1 MCGIVGAISLNST
14 LDRRE
19 LRNAANAI
27 RHRGPDFQGEWWSE
41 DGRMA
46 LAHQRLSIID
56 LQSSANQPMLN
67 HDKSAIIVFNGEIY
81 NFKLLKSQLSKSGF
95 SFSTQSDTEV
105 LLAAYKYWGKDCVNH
120 LEGMF
125 AFAIL
130 DFTNQE
136 LFLARDPAGEKP
148 LYIYKTNNQFLFASE
163 IKALFQFSFFK
174 KQINFESLEYALM
187 YGYVPSGSSIFFNLF
202 KLFPGES
209 ATYSLSTGKL
219 ERQKFWKMNGGAN
232 SKQVSEEEW
241 ILECESLLSESIQH
255 QLFADVPVGILLSG
269 GVDSSLLTAIAAKF
283 HNQLKTFT
291 VTFKGQG
298 KFDES
303 EYARLISNTFSTQHH
318 EIEAED
324 INPQI
329 LPSIAAQFD
338 EPMFDSSAIP
348 AYYVTKAIRS
358 YCSVAL
364 GGDGADEVFGGYKSN
379 VTALQYNRIANLLSI
394 IGVSTVSSY
403 LLNLLPEGYKGKNI
417 LNYLS
422 ADYHHSIPISA
433 PFFMPTSIQ
442 KLIGKQLSNH
452 MNGFE
457 MRKSQISKCDD
468 LLTRCMLI
476 DFEQYLPEDILVKM
490 DRMSMLNSLEVRS
503 PFLGRKIL
511 DFSQSI
517 PNYLKA
523 DTNSSK
529 IILRKLAKK
538 ILPTQ
543 FDLNRKQGFSI
554 PLKQWLQQPEWNK
567 YFKDILLDKN
577 CSFNKNFVTTLFTD
591 HAAGKSNNER
601 LYALV
606 MLELWRKHYSI
617 SLN

>member
-14 LDRRE
+14 LDKRE

-81 NFKLLKSQLSKSGF
+81 NFKLLKSELSKAGF

-105 LLAAYKYWGKDCVNH
+105 LLTAYKYWGKDCVNH

-163 IKALFQFSFFK
+163 IKALFQFSLFK

-187 YGYVPSGSSIFFNLF
+187 YGYVPSGSSIFLNLF

-219 ERQKFWKMNGGAN
+219 DRQKFWTMNGVAN

-403 LLNLLPEGYKGKNI
+403 LLNILPEGYKGKNI

-442 KLIGKQLSNH
+442 KLIGKQLSNQ
-452 MNGFE
+452 MNGYE

-554 PLKQWLQQPEWNK
+554 PLKQWLQQPEWNN

-577 CSFNKNFVTTLFTD
+577 CSFNKKFVTTLFTD

>member
-1 MCGIVGAISLNST
+1 MCGIVGAISLNSP
-14 LDRRE
+14 LDRSE

-41 DGRMA
+41 DGRIG

-56 LQSSANQPMLN
+56 LDSSANQPMLTS
-67 HDKSAIIVFNGEIY
+67 DKSAIIIFNGEIY
-81 NFKLLKSQLSKSGF
+81 NFKLLKSELSKAGF
-95 SFSTQSDTEV
+95 SFSTKSDTEV
-105 LLAAYKYWGKDCVNH
+105 LLTAYKYWGKDCVNH

-163 IKALFQFSFFK
+163 IKALFQFSFFN

-202 KLFPGES
+202 KLFPGET
-209 ATYSLSTGKL
+209 ATYSLLSGQL
-219 ERQKFWKMNGGAN
+219 VRENFWKMDGV
-232 SKQVSEEEW
+232 SKSRPKDDEEW
-241 ILECESLLSESIQH
+241 MNECESLLSDSIQQ

-269 GVDSSLLTAIAAKF
+269 GVDSSLLTAIASKF
-283 HNQLKTFT
+283 HTNLKTFT

-303 EYARLISNTFSTQHH
+303 GFARLISNTFCTQHH
-318 EIEAED
+318 EIEAEE
-324 INPQI
+324 INPEV
-329 LPSIAAQFD
+329 LPLIAAQLD

-348 AYYVTKAIRS
+348 SYYVTKAIRS

-364 GGDGADEVFGGYKSN
+364 GGDGADEVFGGYSSY
-379 VTALQYNRIANLLSI
+379 VTALKYSRFADILPISATKAISN
-394 IGVSTVSSY
+394 Y
-403 LLNLLPEGYKGKNI
+403 LFNALPEGYKGKNI
-417 LNYLS
+417 LSYLS
-422 ADYHHSIPISA
+422 TDYKHSIPVQPA
-433 PFFMPTSIQ
+433 YFMPTTI
-442 KLIGKQLSNH
+442 
-452 MNGFE
+452 
-457 MRKSQISKCDD
+457 SQIIGNRSSNLLNGYTLRASQIFKGDD
-468 LLTRCMLI
+468 LLTRCMRM

-503 PFLGRKIL
+503 PFLSKKIL
-511 DFSQSI
+511 NFSQTV
-517 PNYLKA
+517 PNNLKA
-523 DTNSSK
+523 DTQSSK
-529 IILRKLAKK
+529 ILLRKLAKK
-538 ILPTQ
+538 ILPPQ
-543 FDLNRKQGFSI
+543 FDLKRKQGFSV
-554 PLKQWLQQPEWNK
+554 PLKQWLHQPEWNN
-567 YFKDILLDKN
+567 YFKEILLDSSCAFDKN
-577 CSFNKNFVTTLFTD
+577 LVSKLFTD
-591 HAAGKSNNER
+591 HEAGRSNNER

>member
-14 LDRRE
+14 LDKRE

-41 DGRMA
+41 DGRIG

-56 LQSSANQPMLN
+56 LDSSANQPMMN
-67 HDKSAIIVFNGEIY
+67 SDKSAIIIFNGEIY
-81 NFKLLKSQLSKSGF
+81 NFKLLKSELSKAGF

-105 LLAAYKYWGKDCVNH
+105 LLTAYKYWGKDCVNH

-136 LFLARDPAGEKP
+136 FFLARDPAGEKP
-148 LYIYKTNNQFLFASE
+148 LYIYNTNNQFLFASE
-163 IKALFQFSFFK
+163 IKALFQFSLFK

-219 ERQKFWKMNGGAN
+219 DRQKFWTMNGVAN

-364 GGDGADEVFGGYKSN
+364 GGDGADEVFGGYSSY
-379 VTALQYNRIANLLSI
+379 VTALKYSRFAEFLPISVTKAMSN
-394 IGVSTVSSY
+394 Y
-403 LLNLLPEGYKGKNI
+403 LFNALPEGYKGKNI
-417 LNYLS
+417 LSFLS
-422 ADYHHSIPISA
+422 ADYKHSIPVQPA
-433 PFFMPTSIQ
+433 YFMPTTI
-442 KLIGKQLSNH
+442 
-452 MNGFE
+452 
-457 MRKSQISKCDD
+457 SQIIGNQSSNLLNGYALRTSQIFKGDD
-468 LLTRCMLI
+468 LLTRCMRM

-503 PFLGRKIL
+503 PFLSKKIL
-511 DFSQSI
+511 NFSQTL
-517 PNYLKA
+517 PNNLKA
-523 DTNSSK
+523 DTQSSK
-529 IILRKLAKK
+529 ILLRMLAKK
-538 ILPTQ
+538 ILPPQ
-543 FDLNRKQGFSI
+543 FDLKRKQGFSI
-554 PLKQWLQQPEWNK
+554 PLKKWLHQPEWNN
-567 YFKDILLDKN
+567 YFKEILLDSS
-577 CSFNKNFVTTLFTD
+577 CSFNKNLVSKLFTD
-591 HAAGKSNNER
+591 HEAGRSNNER